1 MHNSINLLLSL
12 GIIFL
17 PAFLLVVFL
26 FPRQHLLRKL
36 ALAGGFAILL
46 NGIVVLILSHL
57 PIGLRYHTFIRA
69 NLGLNIILMILLWK
83 AELLTYRQ
91 VKGLFI
97 APNQPGKRW
106 FPLFAIISGILF
118 IIIAL
123 SLSQLQKESYT
134 EFYIVEGF
142 SDAPPWQHPVQISE
156 SVPLTLVVTSSENR
170 EIDFEIKIIKGKE
183 PIKSLN
189 LGEIAPGQSLKKM
202 IELPP
207 RTNPTQRY
215 DLVLYKGDVEAPY
228 RTLSIWLRTQTQ

>member
-1 MHNSINLLLSL
+1 MNNSLNLLLSL
-12 GIIFL
+12 GMIFL
-17 PAFLLVVFL
+17 PAFLFVIFI

-57 PIGLRYHTFIRA
+57 PIGLKYHTFIGA
-69 NLGLNIILMILLWK
+69 NLGLNLILMILLWK
-83 AELLTYRQ
+83 ADLLTYRQ

-97 APNQPGKRW
+97 APYQQDKRW
-106 FPLFAIISGILF
+106 FPLFAIISGVLF

-142 SDAPPWQHPVQISE
+142 SDAPPWQGPVQISE
-156 SVPLTLVVTSSENR
+156 SVPLTLVVTSIENR
-170 EIDFEIKIIKGKE
+170 VESFEIILTKDDE
-183 PIKSLN
+183 PIESLN
-189 LGEIAPGQSLKKM
+189 LGKLAPGQSVKQLV
-202 IELPP
+202 ELPL
-207 RTNPTQRY
+207 RTKPTQRY
-215 DLVLYKGDVEAPY
+215 NLVLYKGDVEAPY